1 MRGRRLVGQ
10 VLRRQVDGQDPNKE
24 ADDGADRDGTAMR
37 GIHSGSVPA
46 SRLGKTMRLTQ
57 RQRLVYLYL
66 AETCRRVLCRL
77 APPRAL
83 AVGLPGAVPPRLIVA
98 PTDLRAIDPFVAEE
112 IYQGRFPLAGRVL
125 DAGSQSPFLLEL
137 PSHHFAVRLHAFS
150 WLRHIRSDKSSTA
163 CANARALVDDWIEL
177 HGSRIDGIAWDV
189 DVIAQRIIAW
199 LSHSTVV
206 LQDAESSFYRR
217 FLGSLSFQ
225 VRYLRR
231 CARYAPA
238 GLPRLRLRIA
248 LAMASISMEARG
260 SAIRR
265 AARELD
271 REIDRQILPD
281 GGHVSRNPQAA
292 VDLLFD
298 LLPLRQT
305 YINLGHD
312 VPVKLIPA
320 IDRMYPAIRFFRHQS
335 GDLALFNGA
344 SSTLANDLMSVLRY
358 DETAGQPFK
367 ALPHSQYHR
376 MAAGGTV
383 LLVDTGMPIS
393 AELSRTAHA
402 GCLSF
407 ELSSGRHRF
416 IINSGLPRF
425 AGEKLRQLART
436 TAAHSTVCIGTASS
450 ARFSTSDYLGP
461 VMVAGVS
468 KVDVSRQTGPDA
480 SDRLC
485 ASHDGY
491 LSKFGLL
498 HEREIRINE
507 AGNKIAGRD
516 RFLMPDGTPC
526 TEAPAEPAMARFHI
540 HPAITLE
547 RIDERRVR
555 LLAQDGESWTFSI
568 PAGELAIGEDV
579 FFADASGV
587 RPSQQLELVFQGP
600 EIRWFLAHHA

>member
-1 MRGRRLVGQ
+1 
-10 VLRRQVDGQDPNKE
+10 
-24 ADDGADRDGTAMR
+24 
-37 GIHSGSVPA
+37 
-46 SRLGKTMRLTQ
+46 MRLTQ

-66 AETCRRVLCRL
+66 AQTRRWLARVLQQ
-77 APPRAL
+77 PRAL
-83 AVGLPGAVPPRLIVA
+83 SVSLPGTGTGRLIVA

-112 IYQGRFPLAGRVL
+112 IYEGRFPLAGRVL
-125 DAGSQSPFLLEL
+125 DAGNQSPFLLEL
-137 PSHHFAVRLHAFS
+137 PSYHFAVRLHSFS
-150 WLRHIRSDKSSTA
+150 WLRHIRADKSAGA
-163 CANARALVDDWIEL
+163 CANARAILDDWIDL
-177 HGSRIDGIAWDV
+177 HGSRVDGVAWEADV
-189 DVIAQRIIAW
+189 LAQRVIAW

-206 LQDAESSFYRR
+206 LQDADSAFYRR
-217 FLGSLSFQ
+217 FLASLSFQ
-225 VRYLRR
+225 VRYMRR
-231 CARYAPA
+231 LVGHAPA

-248 LAMASISMEARG
+248 LAMASISMETRVTRL
-260 SAIRR
+260 RR

-271 REIDRQILPD
+271 RELERQILPD

-312 VPVKLIPA
+312 VPAKLIPA

-358 DETAGQPFK
+358 DETAGKPFK

-376 MAAGGTV
+376 MAAGSTV
-383 LLVDTGMPIS
+383 LLIDTGLPLS
-393 AELSRTAHA
+393 SELTRTAHA

-416 IINSGLPRF
+416 IVNSGSPRF

-436 TAAHSTVCIGTASS
+436 TAAHSTVCVGTASS
-450 ARFSTSDYLGP
+450 ARFSESDFLGP
-461 VMVAGVS
+461 VMISGVS

-485 ASHDGY
+485 ANHDGY
-491 LSKFGLL
+491 LGKFGVL

-516 RFLMPDGTPC
+516 RFLHADGTPE
-526 TEAPAEPAMARFHI
+526 TEALSEPAIARFHI
-540 HPAITLE
+540 HPAIMLE
-547 RIDERRVR
+547 RIDERRIR
-555 LLAQDGESWTFSI
+555 LMATDGESWTFSV
-568 PAGELAIGEDV
+568 PAGTLEIGEDV
-579 FFADASGV
+579 FFADASGI
-587 RPSQQLELVFQGP
+587 RPSQQLEVAFHGP

>member
-1 MRGRRLVGQ
+1 
-10 VLRRQVDGQDPNKE
+10 
-24 ADDGADRDGTAMR
+24 
-37 GIHSGSVPA
+37 
-46 SRLGKTMRLTQ
+46 MRLSQ
-57 RQRLVYLYL
+57 RQRLAYLYA
-66 AETCRRVLCRL
+66 AETLRRL
-77 APPRAL
+77 ARLFALPRAM
-83 AVGLPGAVPPRLIVA
+83 AIGLPGAAPGRLIVA

-112 IYQGRFPLAGRVL
+112 IYEGRFPLAGRVL
-125 DAGSQSPFLLEL
+125 DAGNQSPFLLEL
-137 PSHHFAVRLHAFS
+137 PSYHFAVRLHTFS
-150 WLRHIRSDKSSTA
+150 WLRHIRADKSAEA
-163 CANARALVDDWIEL
+163 CANARAIVDDWIEL
-177 HGSRIDGIAWDV
+177 HGSRIDGVAWEA

-206 LQDAESSFYRR
+206 LQDADGGFYKR
-217 FLGSLSFQ
+217 FLSSLSFQ

-231 CARYAPA
+231 CARHAPA
-238 GLPRLRLRIA
+238 GLPQLRLRIA
-248 LAMASISMEARG
+248 LAMASISMESRG
-260 SAIRR
+260 SVVRR
-265 AARELD
+265 AARELN
-271 REIDRQILPD
+271 REIERQILPD
-281 GGHVSRNPQAA
+281 GGHVSRNPQTA
-292 VDLLFD
+292 VELLFD

-376 MAAGGTV
+376 MTAGGTV
-383 LLVDTGMPIS
+383 LLVDTGLPLS
-393 AELSRTAHA
+393 ADLSRTAHA

-416 IINSGLPRF
+416 IINSGSPRF

-436 TAAHSTVCIGTASS
+436 TAAHSTVSIGTISS
-450 ARFSTSDYLGP
+450 AKFSGSDYLGP

-468 KVDVSRQTGPDA
+468 RVEVSRQIGPDR

-485 ASHDGY
+485 ANHDGY
-491 LSKFGLL
+491 LSRFGLL

-516 RFLMPDGTPC
+516 RFLTADGLPA
-526 TEAPAEPAMARFHI
+526 TEAPPETAVARFHV

-547 RIDERRVR
+547 RVDDRKVR
-555 LLAQDGESWTFSI
+555 MVAPDGESWTFSI
-568 PAGELAIGEDV
+568 PAGELVIGEDV

-587 RPSQQLELVFQGP
+587 RPSSQLEITFPGP

>member
-1 MRGRRLVGQ
+1 
-10 VLRRQVDGQDPNKE
+10 
-24 ADDGADRDGTAMR
+24 
-37 GIHSGSVPA
+37 
-46 SRLGKTMRLTQ
+46 MRLTQ
-57 RQRLVYLYL
+57 RQRLAYLYI
-66 AETCRRVLCRL
+66 AETWRRIVRGL
-77 APPRAL
+77 AQPRAM
-83 AVGLPGAVPPRLIVA
+83 AIGLPGSAAGRLIVA

-112 IYQGRFPLAGRVL
+112 IYEGRFPLAGRVL
-125 DAGSQSPFLLEL
+125 DAGNQSPFLLEL
-137 PSHHFAVRLHAFS
+137 PTYHFAVRLHAFS
-150 WLRHIRSDKSSTA
+150 WLRHIRSDKSPQA
-163 CANARALVDDWIEL
+163 CANARAIVDDWIEL
-177 HGSRIDGIAWDV
+177 HGSRIGGVAWEA

-206 LQDAESSFYRR
+206 LQDADSGFYKR
-217 FLGSLSFQ
+217 FLSSLSFQ

-231 CARYAPA
+231 CARHAPA

-248 LAMASISMEARG
+248 LAMASISMETRASR
-260 SAIRR
+260 IRR
-265 AARELD
+265 AARELN

-292 VDLLFD
+292 VELLFD

-335 GDLALFNGA
+335 GDLGLFNGA

-376 MAAGGTV
+376 MTAGGTV
-383 LLVDTGMPIS
+383 LLVDTGLPIS
-393 AELSRTAHA
+393 SDLSRAAHA

-416 IINSGLPRF
+416 IINSGSPRF

-450 ARFSTSDYLGP
+450 ARFSESDYLGP

-485 ASHDGY
+485 VSHDGY
-491 LSKFGLL
+491 LAKFGVL
-498 HEREIRINE
+498 HEREIRVNE

-516 RFLMPDGTPC
+516 RFLKADGTPS
-526 TEAPAEPAMARFHI
+526 TEPPPEPAVARFHI

-547 RIDERRVR
+547 RVDERKVR
-555 LLAQDGESWTFSI
+555 MLAPDGESWTFSI
-568 PAGELAIGEDV
+568 PSGELAIGDDV

-587 RPSQQLELVFQGP
+587 RPSNQLEIAFQGP